1 MPSHFTTTYG
11 SDFRKH
17 LNTSYCNTKTEPN
30 IEVYVPLKSIPYET
44 SNKKNYAKNFQI
56 IAECHG
62 NKMKKMIKLRNQ
74 SASMLSAYL

>member
-1 MPSHFTTTYG
+1 MPTHFTTTYG

-17 LNTSYCNTKTEPN
+17 INTSYNVKTEPN

-44 SNKKNYAKNFQI
+44 SNKKNYSKNHI